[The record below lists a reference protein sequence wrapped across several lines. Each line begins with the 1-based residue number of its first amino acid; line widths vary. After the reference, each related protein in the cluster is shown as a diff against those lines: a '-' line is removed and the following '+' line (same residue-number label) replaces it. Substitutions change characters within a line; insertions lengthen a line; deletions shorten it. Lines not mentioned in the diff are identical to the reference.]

1 MVEEDDA
8 AAEEH
13 KSPSCFV
20 QESTVD
26 SLEYTNQNEI
36 YCNEYFNEAE
46 GKDFVFLKGLFAKF
60 NNTVETGECNYQTT
74 IK

>member
-13 KSPSCFV
+13 KSPSCFA

-46 GKDFVFLKGLFAKF
+46 G
-60 NNTVETGECNYQTT
+60 
-74 IK
+74 